1 MRIPMRTI
9 LTLTA
14 SAALLASILGVAH
27 AADTSKTRPDTGATI
42 GTPGAENKGNP
53 IPVPDEASRATID
66 QGSSA
71 NATTPGEES
80 KGNTKG
86 PPFTSQ

>member
-1 MRIPMRTI
+1 MRTI
-9 LTLTA
+9 LTLAA

-27 AADTSKTRPDTGATI
+27 AADTSEPTKTQPVPGATI
-42 GTPGAENKGNP
+42 GTPGAESKGNP
-53 IPVPDEASRATID
+53 IAVPDEASRATIN

-86 PPFTSQ
+86 PPLTSQ

>member
-1 MRIPMRTI
+1 MRTI

-14 SAALLASILGVAH
+14 SAALLASILSVAH
-27 AADTSKTRPDTGATI
+27 AADTSEPGKTRPDTGATI

-86 PPFTSQ
+86 PPLTSQ

>member
-1 MRIPMRTI
+1 MRTI

-14 SAALLASILGVAH
+14 SAAILASVLGVVH
-27 AADTSKTRPDTGATI
+27 AADTSGPSKTQPVPGATI
-42 GTPGAENKGNP
+42 GTPGAESKGNP
-53 IPVPDEASRATID
+53 IAIPDETGGASIN

-86 PPFTSQ
+86 PPLTSQ

>member
-1 MRIPMRTI
+1 MRTI
-9 LTLTA
+9 LTLAA

-27 AADTSKTRPDTGATI
+27 AADTSEPQTQPVPGATI

-86 PPFTSQ
+86 PPLTSQ

>member
-1 MRIPMRTI
+1 MRTI

-42 GTPGAENKGNP
+42 GTPGSENKGNP
-53 IPVPDEASRATID
+53 IAVPDESSRATIN

-80 KGNTKG
+80 KVNTKG
-86 PPFTSQ
+86 PPLTSQ